1 MGGLARPKR
10 LEDLAKGY
18 QMSELDNKAPSNR
31 VMFNTISSGSIITR
45 LNICTQSK
53 KVKSEERINYKM
65 IKFSE

>member
-1 MGGLARPKR
+1 
-10 LEDLAKGY
+10 
-18 QMSELDNKAPSNR
+18 MSELDNKAPSNR
-31 VMFNTISSGSIITR
+31 VMFNTISSGSIKTR